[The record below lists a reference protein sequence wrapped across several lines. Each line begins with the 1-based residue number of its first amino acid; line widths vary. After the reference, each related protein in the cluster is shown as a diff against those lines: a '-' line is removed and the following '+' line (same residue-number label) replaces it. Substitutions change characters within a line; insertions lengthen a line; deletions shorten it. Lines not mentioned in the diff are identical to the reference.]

1 MRSTSVVVN
10 VDIDIDDFLYE
21 LSNRD
26 REYMM
31 RCLQEEG
38 YISDLCIIKDDGTVE
53 PKSMK
58 KCPSPNDEFEV
69 ALSKLS
75 GNGWK
80 LTKEEE
86 EDILKIS
93 QRIS

>member
-1 MRSTSVVVN
+1 MRIKSFS
-10 VDIDIDDFLYE
+10 VDIDIDDFLSE

-31 RCLQEEG
+31 ESLQEDG
-38 YISDLCIIKDDGTVE
+38 YISDLCIIKYDGTVE
-53 PKSMK
+53 PKSTK
-58 KCPSPNDEFEV
+58 NSPSPNDEFEV
-69 ALSKLS
+69 ALIKLS

-86 EDILKIS
+86 ELVIKIS
-93 QRIS
+93 QRIP

>member
-1 MRSTSVVVN
+1 MRSTSVS
-10 VDIDIDDFLYE
+10 VDIDIDDFLFD
-21 LSNRD
+21 LSNID

-31 RCLQEEG
+31 KCLQEEG
-38 YISDLCIIKDDGTVE
+38 YISDLCIIKYDGTVE
-53 PKSMK
+53 PKSTK
-58 KCPSPNDEFEV
+58 NSPRPADEFEV

-86 EDILKIS
+86 ELVIKIS
-93 QRIS
+93 QRIV

>member
-1 MRSTSVVVN
+1 MRSASVS
-10 VDIDIDDFLYE
+10 VDIDIDDFLSE
-21 LSNRD
+21 LSNID

-31 RCLQEEG
+31 ECLQEEG
-38 YISDLCIIKDDGTVE
+38 YISDLCIIKYDGTVE
-53 PKSMK
+53 PKAIK
-58 KCPSPNDEFEV
+58 NSPRPADEFEV

-86 EDILKIS
+86 ELIIKIS
-93 QRIS
+93 QKIP

>member
-1 MRSTSVVVN
+1 MRIKSVS
-10 VDIDIDDFLYE
+10 VDIDIDDFLSE

-26 REYMM
+26 REYMIKS
-31 RCLQEEG
+31 LQEEG

-53 PKSMK
+53 PKSTK
-58 KCPSPNDEFEV
+58 NSPRPDDEFEV

-86 EDILKIS
+86 ELIIKIS
-93 QRIS
+93 QKIP